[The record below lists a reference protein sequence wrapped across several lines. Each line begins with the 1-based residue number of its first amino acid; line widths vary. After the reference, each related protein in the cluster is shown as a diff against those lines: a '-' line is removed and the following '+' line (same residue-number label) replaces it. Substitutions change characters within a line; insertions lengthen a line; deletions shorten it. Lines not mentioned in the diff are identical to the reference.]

1 MAQQGVLVEAGCT
14 QAEVLEITVVSGFVP
29 AATSGS
35 ILPWALSTES
45 LILPGFFSEC
55 FSGMK
60 NIFKHQEDHLLPLPK
75 KLHLNKFFFFRT
87 LFLLEMFILKFF
99 SERF

>member
-1 MAQQGVLVEAGCT
+1 MEAGCT

-29 AATSGS
+29 AVTSGS

-60 NIFKHQEDHLLPLPK
+60 NIFKHQEDHLYPPPQK
-75 KLHLNKFFFFRT
+75 IASEQIFFFLT